1 MTKQFDILSSLFQE
15 SSRNNLDKRT
25 LKKLKKKKI
34 SITDDIYINCK
45 NKLKAKNKKY
55 KSIDILNCYT
65 DDSTSSSATT
75 NTANNNNN
83 NNLLSFTNSLNTN
96 TTISSSTTST
106 QGLKTNKL
114 DTNMANNL
122 DTFDSGIHQSQSD
135 KMEEGFGL
143 KPAGLPFFEKLDE
156 VKTESNSSFCK
167 TLNTVT
173 SLNSG
178 SNIEEE
184 GLNKTNLVQENEVQE
199 ANAIKEE
206 THQSSSLTNLEH
218 LNYNT
223 DEDLSNL
230 LNTKITELIGNKNK
244 FIEDSFSF
252 VEKGYKSEET
262 LSHDLNTNIKELIK
276 DFEENL
282 FDRAK
287 IRANRSPKT
296 SKKITG
302 KKKSKSS
309 RNNHHH
315 HHHHSHKHKSKS
327 SKNKSYK
334 LRLFDMNDLDKRL
347 IEVAT
352 KSLKN
357 RIKKL
362 NLSNLVSPFNKKKHD
377 ILSSLFSSSK
387 TCSSSSLAT
396 SNSNNSLENST
407 TTTTTYNTSTSP
419 TSSSSPASSVL
430 YSQNTSDSYS
440 SSSVTNISVCSDLTL
455 TEFNKDSDE
464 YSSAKYQL
472 KYLPKINDVM
482 PKKPKSNM
490 KKMPNLNASSNN
502 NFRLDEDSNNANSRW
517 KMRETLIKN
526 TNNKAISSY
535 GTNNS
540 FSDYNSL
547 SENINRTITNSN
559 NYFFN
564 IENFTNSAY
573 LSTSSSSS
581 SSSSFSS
588 ISEFSNQNSMQ
599 KRPKSVALCYY
610 HHLFNEKQKL
620 LNNNYLNSYFDSSI
634 NNLQPLYRLTY
645 RNSLIKNNRAQL
657 QQQQQNKKANIRD
670 CPALYKNKIFRHEA
684 NQKLQQPLNRTV
696 FKPDSKNTKTTQT
709 SATSSL
715 SPANLSSL
723 INSDIKQVKFKNYG
737 LHKSLGE
744 NLDSLSESVKNNC
757 SGKINKKLHRKSENF
772 LNSNYEY
779 HDEFEPRKLNYDDED
794 VKDYFLIFDRDSKS
808 ISNVCND
815 EDNYKIRNRN
825 ANFNSRLRKKEMNT
839 FKSCSPPRRR
849 SNYDTIVNDEAFL
862 QRTLKSFDKYS
873 NLNSSSCGLNT
884 RSRTFF

>member
-83 NNLLSFTNSLNTN
+83 NNNLLSFTNSLNTN

-143 KPAGLPFFEKLDE
+143 KSAGLPFFEKLDE
-156 VKTESNSSFCK
+156 VKTGTNSSICK

-184 GLNKTNLVQENEVQE
+184 GLDKNIPAQDNDAQE
-199 ANAIKEE
+199 ANVNKEE

-262 LSHDLNTNIKELIK
+262 LSHDLNTNLKELIK

-315 HHHHSHKHKSKS
+315 HHHHSHDHKSKS

-334 LRLFDMNDLDKRL
+334 LRLFDMSDLDKRL

-362 NLSNLVSPFNKKKHD
+362 NLSNLESPLNKKK
-377 ILSSLFSSSK
+377 
-387 TCSSSSLAT
+387 T
-396 SNSNNSLENST
+396 
-407 TTTTTYNTSTSP
+407 
-419 TSSSSPASSVL
+419 
-430 YSQNTSDSYS
+430 
-440 SSSVTNISVCSDLTL
+440 
-455 TEFNKDSDE
+455 
-464 YSSAKYQL
+464 
-472 KYLPKINDVM
+472 
-482 PKKPKSNM
+482 
-490 KKMPNLNASSNN
+490 
-502 NFRLDEDSNNANSRW
+502 
-517 KMRETLIKN
+517 
-526 TNNKAISSY
+526 
-535 GTNNS
+535 
-540 FSDYNSL
+540 
-547 SENINRTITNSN
+547 
-559 NYFFN
+559 
-564 IENFTNSAY
+564 
-573 LSTSSSSS
+573 
-581 SSSSFSS
+581 
-588 ISEFSNQNSMQ
+588 
-599 KRPKSVALCYY
+599 
-610 HHLFNEKQKL
+610 
-620 LNNNYLNSYFDSSI
+620 
-634 NNLQPLYRLTY
+634 
-645 RNSLIKNNRAQL
+645 
-657 QQQQQNKKANIRD
+657 
-670 CPALYKNKIFRHEA
+670 
-684 NQKLQQPLNRTV
+684 
-696 FKPDSKNTKTTQT
+696 
-709 SATSSL
+709 
-715 SPANLSSL
+715 
-723 INSDIKQVKFKNYG
+723 
-737 LHKSLGE
+737 
-744 NLDSLSESVKNNC
+744 
-757 SGKINKKLHRKSENF
+757 
-772 LNSNYEY
+772 
-779 HDEFEPRKLNYDDED
+779 
-794 VKDYFLIFDRDSKS
+794 
-808 ISNVCND
+808 
-815 EDNYKIRNRN
+815 
-825 ANFNSRLRKKEMNT
+825 
-839 FKSCSPPRRR
+839 
-849 SNYDTIVNDEAFL
+849 
-862 QRTLKSFDKYS
+862 
-873 NLNSSSCGLNT
+873 
-884 RSRTFF
+884 